1 MKITKELIKIFTDWT
16 KLKIRIHIS
25 ENSLIFHEGEVWWT
39 SLGQNIGVESNG
51 KNTKFERPVVI
62 LKIFNENSFLNL
74 PLSSVEKTGK
84 YYMKLKDIEGKS
96 SIVNLSQ
103 IRILSSKRLI
113 RNIEKLSSTDLKSIK
128 EAVKSYL

>member
-1 MKITKELIKIFTDWT
+1 MQITKELIKIFANWT
-16 KLKIRIHIS
+16 KLKIRIYAY
-25 ENSLIFHEGEVWWT
+25 ENNLIFHEGEVWWT

-51 KNTKFERPVVI
+51 KNAKFERPVVI
-62 LKIFNENSFLNL
+62 LKIFNEHSFLSL